1 MPQCS
6 FAHEYT
12 MYNYVVTVAC
22 IKITVF
28 IRVVA
33 VATIKLEGGFY

>member
-1 MPQCS
+1 MSRCS
-6 FAHEYT
+6 YAREYT

-22 IKITVF
+22 IKITMF
-28 IRVVA
+28 IRIVA